1 MAERKT
7 GNWQYLVERY
17 LNNSISKEELEQ
29 MLQKAASH
37 EDIETLTLLLK
48 DQWEKEGRNAE
59 TNAAWDE
66 KFNMMMEETRQTTPV
81 ISIQK
86 TYKKKWLYRVAA
98 AAILV
103 VCLGVSFFLFNNKN
117 ESSIAST
124 ESNESK
130 KTELVP
136 GRNTAVLT
144 LADGSTIVLDDAKN
158 GELANQGNTKI
169 VKLNDGQLAYN
180 AAKETAGEV
189 LYNTMTTPRG
199 GQYKLVLPDGSGV
212 WLNAASSIRYPTAFH
227 GRERKVEITGEVY
240 FEVAK
245 NAAKPFKVLVNEME
259 VEVLGTH
266 FNINSYSDEANI
278 QTTLL
283 EGSVSISKGNNKKL
297 LKPGQQA
304 QLNNSGNIKIV
315 NDVNIDAVMAWKNGY
330 FSFENTDMTSVMRQ
344 ISRWYDVDIV
354 YEGKIPD
361 RKFGGEILRSSN
373 ASQVLKILEESKVH
387 FRIEGKIIIVLP

>member
-1 MAERKT
+1 
-7 GNWQYLVERY
+7 
-17 LNNSISKEELEQ
+17 

-37 EDIETLTLLLK
+37 EELETLTLLLR

-66 KFNMMMEETRQTTPV
+66 KFNTMMEEARQTIPV

-86 TYKKKWLYRVAA
+86 NYKKKWLYRVAA
-98 AAILV
+98 AAVLV
-103 VCLGVSFFLFNNKN
+103 ICLGVSFFLFTNKN
-117 ESSIAST
+117 ESSLAGT
-124 ESNESK
+124 ESNKPK
-130 KTELVP
+130 KNDLTP

-144 LADGSTIVLDDAKN
+144 LADGSTIVLDNARN

-169 VKLNDGQLAYN
+169 VKLNDGQLTYN
-180 AAKETAGEV
+180 AAKENSGEV

-199 GQYKLVLPDGSGV
+199 GQYKLALPDGTEV
-212 WLNAASSIRYPTAFH
+212 WLNAASSIRYPTAFS
-227 GRERKVEITGEVY
+227 GNERKVEITGEAY

-245 NAAKPFKVLVNEME
+245 DAAKPFKVMVNEME
-259 VEVLGTH
+259 VQVLGTH
-266 FNINSYSDEANI
+266 FNINSYSDEATI
-278 QTTLL
+278 KTTLL
-283 EGSVSISKGNNKKL
+283 EGSVKISKGNDQKF

-304 QLNNSGNIKIV
+304 QLNNTGNIKVV
-315 NDVNIDAVMAWKNGY
+315 NDVNVDAVMAWKNGY
-330 FSFENTDMTSVMRQ
+330 FSFENTDMASVMRQ

-373 ASQVLKILEESKVH
+373 ASHVLKILEESKVN
-387 FRIEGKIIIVLP
+387 FRIEGKKIIVLP